1 MGDKIT
7 ISGNIE
13 GSIVNIKSSLRNVQ
27 QSVGAI
33 PSNDAALVE
42 KLKALID
49 ELSQKLQEVPAENKE
64 QAEAVAQTAQA
75 LIEAAKPEQPNKTM
89 LQIAGEGLKQ
99 AAGTLAEVVPAL
111 ATIATQIVTT
121 VMQMK
126 GLMG

>member
-7 ISGNIE
+7 VSGNVA
-13 GSIVNIKSSLRNVQ
+13 GSIVNIKSDLRNVQ

-33 PSNDAALVE
+33 PSSDAALVE

-49 ELSQKLQEVPAENKE
+49 ELSQKLQEVPSEHKE

-75 LIEAAKPEQPNKTM
+75 LVEAAKPEQPNKTM

-99 AAGTLAEVVPAL
+99 AASTLVEVVPAL

-126 GLMG
+126 GILG